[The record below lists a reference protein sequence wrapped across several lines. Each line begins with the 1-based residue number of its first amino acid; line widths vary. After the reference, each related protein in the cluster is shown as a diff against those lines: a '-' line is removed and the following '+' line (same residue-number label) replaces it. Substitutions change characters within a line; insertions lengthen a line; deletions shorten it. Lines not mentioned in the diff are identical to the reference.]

1 MIFKGLTF
9 YVKENTMIV
18 NYKNHLVKPNI
29 VDLLIFKYYLGTF
42 KT

>member
-1 MIFKGLTF
+1 MTFKGLAF
-9 YVKENTMIV
+9 YAKENTMTV

-29 VDLLIFKYYLGTF
+29 VDLLTFKYYVGTF